1 MAATD
6 ICVALVISL
15 RGPLPA
21 DPSYQDVPSGSL
33 LVYGLID
40 LVYRYF
46 TTARSSK
53 SDIAHQANHLGN
65 TYRKCLLWYD
75 TALGHDRQQSELCP
89 FTQYVIPTK

>member
-6 ICVALVISL
+6 ICVTLVISL

-21 DPSYQDVPSGSL
+21 DPSNQDPSSSL
-33 LVYGLID
+33 LLYSLID

-46 TTARSSK
+46 TTLRSSK
-53 SDIAHQANHLGN
+53 PDIAHQANHLSS

-89 FTQYVIPTK
+89 FKQYVVPTK